1 MDLEQ
6 LNKLLYDAYAYSDLV
21 LMNELPY
28 DAYSDLVCI
37 FGADTLRRLR
47 EEFKDNCVG
56 LAEVV
61 KDILNAGNFLAEI
74 ITFKNGNAFLDGG
87 IKILDHTYTHHTVVL
102 MGEWVIDIL
111 HTDKIIKTRDYIIE
125 LQKYNPKL
133 RIDYTLSTGW
143 YTDDGYLYRP
153 SIDDLIN
160 YKY

>member
-1 MDLEQ
+1 MDLVIQ
-6 LNKLLYDAYAYSDLV
+6 
-21 LMNELPY
+21 MNELPY

-37 FGADTLRRLR
+37 FGADTLRKLR
-47 EEFKDNCVG
+47 EEFKDNCIG

-61 KDILNAGNFLAEI
+61 KYILNANGFLAEI

-87 IKILDHTYTHHTVVL
+87 IKINLDIQTHHAVVL

-111 HTDKIIKTRDYIIE
+111 HTDKIIKTRDYITE

-133 RIDYTLSTGW
+133 RIDYMLSTGW
-143 YTDDGYLYRP
+143 YTDDGYPYMP
-153 SIDDLIN
+153 SIDLIN

>member
-1 MDLEQ
+1 MDLVIQ
-6 LNKLLYDAYAYSDLV
+6 MK
-21 LMNELPY
+21 ELPY

-37 FGADTLRRLR
+37 FGADTLRQLR
-47 EEFKDNCVG
+47 EKFKDNCIG

-61 KDILNAGNFLAEI
+61 KNIMNANDILAEI
-74 ITFKNGNAFLDGG
+74 ITFKNGNAFLGG
-87 IKILDHTYTHHTVVL
+87 DITIDLHHNYTHHAVVL

-143 YTDDGYLYRP
+143 YTDDGYPYMP

>member
-1 MDLEQ
+1 MDLVIQ
-6 LNKLLYDAYAYSDLV
+6 
-21 LMNELPY
+21 MNELPY

-37 FGADTLRRLR
+37 FGADTLRQLR
-47 EEFKDNCVG
+47 EEFKDYSVG

-61 KDILNAGNFLAEI
+61 KDILNANGILAEI

-87 IKILDHTYTHHTVVL
+87 ITINLVHNYTHHAVVL

-111 HTDKIIKTRDYIIE
+111 HTDKIIKTRDYINV

-133 RIDYTLSTGW
+133 LIDYLLSTGW
-143 YTDDGYLYRP
+143 YTDDGYPYMP

>member
-1 MDLEQ
+1 MDL
-6 LNKLLYDAYAYSDLV
+6 V
-21 LMNELPY
+21 WMNELPY

-37 FGADTLRRLR
+37 FGADTLRQLR
-47 EEFKDNCVG
+47 EEFKGNCVG

-61 KDILNAGNFLAEI
+61 KDILNAGDFLAEI

-87 IKILDHTYTHHTVVL
+87 ITINLVHNYTHHAVVL

-111 HTDKIIKTRDYIIE
+111 HTDKIIKTKDYIIE

-133 RIDYTLSTGW
+133 RIDYMLSTGW
-143 YTDDGYLYRP
+143 YTDDGYPYMP

>member
-1 MDLEQ
+1 MDLVIQ
-6 LNKLLYDAYAYSDLV
+6 
-21 LMNELPY
+21 MNELPY

-37 FGADTLRRLR
+37 FGADTLRQLR
-47 EEFKDNCVG
+47 EEFKDYSVG

-61 KDILNAGNFLAEI
+61 KDILNANGILAEI

-87 IKILDHTYTHHTVVL
+87 IKINLDYNYTHPATHHAVVL

-111 HTDKIIKTRDYIIE
+111 HTDKIIKTRDYINV

-133 RIDYTLSTGW
+133 RIDYLLSTGW
-143 YTDDGYLYRP
+143 YTDDGYPYMP

>member
-1 MDLEQ
+1 MDLVQ
-6 LNKLLYDAYAYSDLV
+6 
-21 LMNELPY
+21 MNELPY

-37 FGADTLRRLR
+37 FGADTLRQLR

-61 KDILNAGNFLAEI
+61 KDILNAGDFLAEI

-87 IKILDHTYTHHTVVL
+87 ITINLDNNYTHHAVVL

-143 YTDDGYLYRP
+143 YTDDGYPYMP